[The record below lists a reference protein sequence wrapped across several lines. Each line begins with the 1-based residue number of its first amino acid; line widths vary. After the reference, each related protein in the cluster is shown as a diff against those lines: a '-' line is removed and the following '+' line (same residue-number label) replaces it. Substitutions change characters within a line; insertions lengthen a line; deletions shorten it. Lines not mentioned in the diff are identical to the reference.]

1 MVFSYEE
8 KIIMKYLRIKY
19 KCGATRI
26 VNDRPEYK
34 CNINGVKKLLKK
46 IGRAG
51 GISRKEG
58 SGRPISER
66 TEENI
71 KLVKETILS
80 QKKSAR
86 SSFYKN
92 RNCT

>member
-8 KIIMKYLRIKY
+8 KVIIKYLRINY
-19 KCGATRI
+19 KFGATRI

-34 CNINGVKKLLKK
+34 FNINGVKKLLKK
-46 IGRAG
+46 IGKTG
-51 GISRKEG
+51 GIARREG
-58 SGRPISER
+58 SGRPKSER

-71 KLVKETILS
+71 KLVRETILS

-86 SSFYKN
+86 NSFYKS